1 MAIIIISRGC
11 FSHGKD
17 VAEKT
22 GEMLGY
28 KVISRET
35 LIEEAA
41 QIYHVPEKDLIK
53 SVHAPSVLE
62 RFTRGKEQY
71 LSYIQ
76 AMLLEHAVN
85 DNLIY
90 HGHASHL
97 LLPNISHVLNIRIL
111 ADIADRIA
119 FMQQSHDITDK
130 EAMRHITAEDQQ
142 RVRWANYLYK
152 IDITDPNLY
161 DIIIHIKNLNIEDAC
176 KIIYHTAQMDAFAA
190 TPESRQAIADLAL
203 RSRVTAAIENAV
215 KLDMKYAVHAN
226 NGIVHIRAGTPSIRK
241 TSYMNQKTQDYLGQK
256 IKQETRN
263 EIAKAIKDIPGIK
276 NVIYEIAP
284 TEYT

>member
-1 MAIIIISRGC
+1 MAIITISRGC
-11 FSHGKD
+11 FSHGKE

-41 QIYHVPEKDLIK
+41 QVYHVPEKELIQ

-76 AMLLEHAVN
+76 AMLLEHAVH

-90 HGHASHL
+90 HGHASHM
-97 LLPNISHVLNIRIL
+97 LLPDISHVLNVRIL
-111 ADIADRIA
+111 ADIPDRIA
-119 FMQQSHDITDK
+119 FMQQSHAISDK

-142 RVRWANYLYK
+142 RARWADYLYK

-161 DIIIHIKNLNIEDAC
+161 DIIIHIKNLNIGDAC
-176 KIIYHTAQMDAFAA
+176 NIIYHTAQMDAFAA

-203 RSRVTAAIENAV
+203 RSRVTAAIESAV
-215 KLDMKYAVHAN
+215 KLDMKYAVNAN
-226 NGIVHIRAGTPSIRK
+226 SGIVHIRTGTPSIRK
-241 TSYMNQKTQDYLGQK
+241 TSYMNQNTQDYLREK
-256 IKQETRN
+256 IKQETRD
-263 EIAKAIKDIPGIK
+263 EIAQAIKDIPGIK

-284 TEYT
+284 PDYT